1 MRLSPHPLLAAL
13 LGVSALAA
21 PVLDSSEST
30 DSFDTADSTTVAGGT
45 AEKAPKPTFDFIVV
59 GGGTA
64 GSALATR
71 LSQGLPWASILLIE
85 AGPSALAE
93 DRINIPGRKGST
105 LATVYDW
112 NFTTTAQPT
121 VKNRV
126 FSVPRG
132 KVLGGSSALNLM
144 SWDRAS
150 SPEYDAWGAL
160 GNPGWNWITMIAA
173 MKKAETFTPS
183 ADYGTQGVG
192 STGPIKTVIN
202 RFIPAHQQSWIP
214 TMNNLGVPLNIESLG
229 GNPLGVMYQ
238 PSNIDSAIYNR
249 SYAANGYLAQAGPN
263 IQVMTGARVAKIN
276 LKTSG
281 TSRVATGVTLQD
293 GKVIMARE
301 EVVLSAGSIQSPGLL
316 ELSGV
321 GRSTVLAAA
330 GVAKVIDLPGVGENL
345 QDHIRIQTSF
355 QLKDNYTSFD
365 ILRHNATFAAEQL
378 ALWRAGQYSM
388 YDYTGSGYTFMNW
401 DQVVG
406 ANASALR
413 GFAQQAAG
421 TSSSAVDQKRLGYL
435 SNPAVPQLEVIFSDG
450 YTGVKGYPAPGTALY
465 GKGFFSLIAAVMQPL
480 SRGSV
485 HIQSSNISTNPV
497 LNPNYLSNEYDIQ
510 AAVAAVKHTRKIA
523 NTAPLS
529 DLWVAEYE
537 PGLAAVP
544 ATNNDAEWRDFVLNT
559 TLSIFHP
566 VGTCAMLPRSQG
578 GVVDARLTV
587 YGTQN
592 LRVVDASV
600 IPILVSG
607 HIQTAVYGIAERAA
621 DMMVADCKAR
631 RAR

>member
-1 MRLSPHPLLAAL
+1 M
-13 LGVSALAA
+13 
-21 PVLDSSEST
+21 
-30 DSFDTADSTTVAGGT
+30 
-45 AEKAPKPTFDFIVV
+45 
-59 GGGTA
+59 
-64 GSALATR
+64 
-71 LSQGLPWASILLIE
+71 IE
-85 AGPSALAE
+85 AGPSAPGE

-105 LATVYDW
+105 LGTVYDW
-112 NFTTTAQPT
+112 NFTTTSQTA

-150 SPEYDAWGAL
+150 APEYDAWGAL
-160 GNPGWNWITMIAA
+160 GNAGWTWSAMIAA

-183 ADYGTQGVG
+183 PHYGTQGVG
-192 STGPIKTVIN
+192 TTGPIKTVIN
-202 RFIPAHQQSWIP
+202 RFIPAHQESWIP
-214 TMNNLGVPLNIESLG
+214 TMNNLGVPHNLESLG

-249 SYAANGYLAQAGPN
+249 SYGANGYLPQGGSN
-263 IQVMTGARVAKIN
+263 LRVMTGTRVAKIN
-276 LKTSG
+276 LSKSG

-293 GKVIMARE
+293 GKVILARE

-316 ELSGV
+316 ELSGI
-321 GRSTVLAAA
+321 GRSSVLAAA
-330 GVAKVIDLPGVGENL
+330 GIPQVINLPGVGENL
-345 QDHIRIQTSF
+345 QDHIRIQSSF

-365 ILRHNATFAAEQL
+365 ILRYNTTFSNEQL
-378 ALWRAGQYSM
+378 ALWKANQYSM
-388 YDYTGSGYTFMNW
+388 YDYTGSGYSFMNW
-401 DQVVG
+401 DQVAG

-413 GFAQQAAG
+413 GLAQQAAG
-421 TSSSAVDQKRLGYL
+421 TSSSVVDQKKLTYL

-450 YTGVKGYPAPGTALY
+450 YTGVKGYPLPGAPLY
-465 GKGFFSLIAAVMQPL
+465 GKGFFSLIAAVMHPL

-485 HIQSSNISTNPV
+485 HIQSSNISVNPV

-510 AAVAAVKHTRKIA
+510 AAIAAVKHTRKIA

-529 DLWVAEYE
+529 NVWVAEYE

-544 ATNNDAEWRDFVLNT
+544 ATNNDAQWRDFVLNT

-578 GVVDARLTV
+578 GVVDSALTV

-600 IPILVSG
+600 MPVLISG

-621 DMMVADCKAR
+621 DMMISACNTR
-631 RAR
+631 RAK